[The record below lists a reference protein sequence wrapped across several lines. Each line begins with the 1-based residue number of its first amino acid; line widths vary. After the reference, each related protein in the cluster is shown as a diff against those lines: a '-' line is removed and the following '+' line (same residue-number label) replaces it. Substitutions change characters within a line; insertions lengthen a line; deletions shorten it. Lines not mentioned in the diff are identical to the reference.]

1 MIGTGSSVMAEE
13 APAPGRRLENA
24 ALVLCAH
31 GIRGGV
37 GAAAEH
43 ARRIA
48 GRGLLAEVRA
58 CALKGAPGLTE
69 AVAAIRA
76 PEMVFTPL
84 LMAEGYTL
92 HAMQRKLRAAA
103 NPSTRLIL
111 CRPVGS
117 HPRLADALTAKA
129 LSFCAGKAWRPADTA
144 LLIVGHGTERH
155 PDSGGTALYHA
166 GQIAAQDIFAE
177 VAVGFLDEP
186 PHVSEALKRL
196 RAERWV
202 AIGLFVDA
210 GEHGEEDV
218 PALLAPAGDRAAYAG
233 PIGPDPL
240 VTDLI
245 LDQVEVALEG
255 TLAA

>member
-1 MIGTGSSVMAEE
+1 MVDPKATASAS
-13 APAPGRRLENA
+13 RLARA

-31 GIRGGV
+31 GMRGGV
-37 GAAAEH
+37 GSAAEH
-43 ARRIA
+43 AERIA
-48 GRGLLAEVRA
+48 RRNLLAEVRA

-69 AVAAIRA
+69 TVASVRA

-92 HAMQRKLRAAA
+92 DAMRRKLRAAA
-103 NPSTRLIL
+103 NPATRLVP

-129 LSFCAGKAWRPADTA
+129 LALCAGKAWRPADTA
-144 LLIVGHGTERH
+144 LLIVGHGAERH
-155 PDSGGTALYHA
+155 PDSGGTALRHA
-166 GQIAAQDIFAE
+166 GRIAAQGMFAE

-186 PHVSEALKRL
+186 PRLPEALKRL
-196 RAERWV
+196 RAERCV

-218 PALLAPAGDRAAYAG
+218 PSLLAPVGDRAAYAG
-233 PIGPDPL
+233 PIGPDPV

-245 LDQVEVALEG
+245 LQQVHAAVEKA
-255 TLAA
+255 LAA

>member
-1 MIGTGSSVMAEE
+1 MAEPS
-13 APAPGRRLENA
+13 AAPGRRLGNA

-31 GIRGGV
+31 GIRDGV
-37 GAAAEH
+37 GSAAEH
-43 ARRIA
+43 AERIA
-48 GRGLLAEVRA
+48 GRSLLAEVRA
-58 CALKGAPGLTE
+58 CALKGAPGLAE
-69 AVAAIRA
+69 AVAAIGA
-76 PEMVFTPL
+76 PELVIMPL

-92 HAMQRKLRAAA
+92 DAMRRKLRTAA
-103 NPSTRLIL
+103 NPSTRVTL
-111 CRPVGS
+111 CRPVGV
-117 HPRLADALTAKA
+117 HPRLADAMTAKA
-129 LSFCAGKAWRPADTA
+129 LALCAGRAWRPADTA

-155 PDSGGTALYHA
+155 PDSGGTALRHA
-166 GQIAAQDIFAE
+166 AQIAAQGIFAE

-186 PHVSEALKRL
+186 PRVPEALQRL
-196 RAERWV
+196 RAERCI

-218 PALLAPAGDRAAYAG
+218 PALLGDRAAYAG

-245 LDQVEVALEG
+245 LDLVHAAVEG

>member
-1 MIGTGSSVMAEE
+1 MAEV
-13 APAPGRRLENA
+13 AAAVIGART

-37 GAAAEH
+37 GSAGAHAERI
-43 ARRIA
+43 ARRD
-48 GRGLLAEVRA
+48 LLAEVHA
-58 CALKGAPGLTE
+58 CAHKGAPGLVET
-69 AVAAIRA
+69 VAALRA
-76 PEMVFTPL
+76 PETVLAPL
-84 LMAEGYTL
+84 LMAEGHTL
-92 HAMQRKLRAAA
+92 RAMQRKLGRAAK
-103 NPSTRLIL
+103 PSGRIVW

-117 HPRLADALTAKA
+117 HPRLSDLMAAKA
-129 LSFCAGKAWRPADTA
+129 SSSCLDKGWRAKETA

-155 PDSGGTALYHA
+155 PDSGGTALAHA
-166 GQIAAQDIFAE
+166 ARIAAQGTFAE

-186 PHVSEALKRL
+186 PHLPEALGRL
-196 RAERWV
+196 RAERCV

-218 PALLAPAGDRAAYAG
+218 PALLAPAGDRAVYAG

-240 VTDLI
+240 VSDLI
-245 LDQVEVALEG
+245 LDQVQAVLEG